1 MRKRKKQNM
10 ADILRKAFA
19 KDKRSIFQMARD
31 SGVPYPVLHRFI
43 KGDKEGH
50 KPNLNLLTFEKLAN
64 ELGYE
69 LQPKK
74 EDKDKRG

>member
-1 MRKRKKQNM
+1 
-10 ADILRKAFA
+10 
-19 KDKRSIFQMARD
+19 MARD